1 MQNTLVIQARRA
13 HNSQKYR
20 VIITTISKNLQLPIE
35 DGGMTT

>member
-1 MQNTLVIQARRA
+1 MQNTLAIQARRA

-20 VIITTISKNLQLPIE
+20 VIITTTSKNLQLPIE